1 MKILCAP
8 VGPLQANCYLVWDDD
23 RRACA
28 VDPGGEPERLVRL
41 LERET
46 LTLECILVTHG
57 HFDHVEGVQGLAE
70 ATGARVCCS
79 ATVAPVLTGSQGCGA
94 TGYPIPAL
102 APQAIEVVDED
113 SELRVGALA
122 VAVVATPG
130 HTPGDLTFEIGGHL
144 FCGDLLFYR
153 SVGRTDFPGG
163 DFAELLASVGKLVSR
178 YPGPTPVHPGHM
190 QSTTLGEELALNPFL
205 SGLKTDG

>member
-28 VDPGGEPERLVRL
+28 IDPGGEPEHLARLV
-41 LERET
+41 EEEA

-70 ATGARVCCS
+70 ATGARVYCS
-79 ATVAPVLTGSQGCGA
+79 AAVARTLDGTERCGA
-94 TGYPIPAL
+94 SGDPIPGVD
-102 APQAIEVVDED
+102 PEVIEVVDED
-113 SELRVGALA
+113 SEVSVGALA
-122 VAVVATPG
+122 VTVVATPG

-163 DFAELLASVGKLVSR
+163 DFAELLASVGRLASR
-178 YPGPTPVHPGHM
+178 YPGPTPIHPGHM
-190 QSTTLGEELALNPFL
+190 QSTTLAEELALNPFL
-205 SGLKTDG
+205 SGLKIHG